1 MNMEFY
7 FTNNQMLNEHIKE
20 QNKIMIAFINK
31 LSVSIKKYYKIT
43 KGLLLEINFEN
54 NNNNNDNNEY
64 NNGSN
69 NQHKVNMIK
78 CSLTNFLKEAKD
90 LFVNLKLNYKY
101 KRNSSSDYYNKS
113 SNNNNLTPT
122 KYNKVKINK
131 HNTTPFPQQ
140 RTISLVN
147 NTKKQCIHKSH
158 SAKDTTIP
166 SYYNNE
172 LINLTKDIIYNI
184 KDIFLKKKSS
194 LSNVNNS
201 QINKLLSLLTQYVKA
216 LNVPHNNNNNNHHNK
231 KESPLNSLYKSY
243 FNKNKTKMPLYN
255 YNKSLLN
262 NISSSTSS
270 NHYLNITECSS
281 SPRIHNK
288 KPYSQS
294 NSIASYS
301 SKEYKDKP
309 ITSLLCVKKQLL
321 IQPTLNKDPHMC
333 FISNNSTSNIN
344 TCSVKSISVQTEND
358 LNEIK
363 LKHKITELSDFI
375 VKQQEI
381 IDNNVNRSRNKI
393 FYIDNTIVFSYN
405 KSENKSINDIDLHNE
420 TKQINKNFNFNNEII
435 NFNFILKKDSNT
447 LSQYNEIKEQLCLI
461 KTKNEKLH
469 QQLQTIT
476 EEFKLKTSLY
486 NELQTQLK
494 FKDKSLSEANNEIAS
509 LLNQIKSL
517 QGKLLHLETNN
528 KNNNVSNTQLMS
540 YEKMKNVFFAKLSK
554 EKLIEHLNL
563 LIQENDKFTKQYAK
577 MRSEHDKSKEE
588 YLELHLQYLQLK
600 NNYDKESKEKI
611 RIISDLKETIKH
623 KSDMM
628 ISQATKLE
636 MMEKKNKVNENIIVD
651 LNNEVKKKEKV
662 ISELNSN
669 YCKLVLEKE
678 DSFMKRTK
686 DNSFKLGKD
695 V

>member
-1 MNMEFY
+1 
-7 FTNNQMLNEHIKE
+7 
-20 QNKIMIAFINK
+20 
-31 LSVSIKKYYKIT
+31 
-43 KGLLLEINFEN
+43 
-54 NNNNNDNNEY
+54 
-64 NNGSN
+64 
-69 NQHKVNMIK
+69 
-78 CSLTNFLKEAKD
+78 
-90 LFVNLKLNYKY
+90 
-101 KRNSSSDYYNKS
+101 
-113 SNNNNLTPT
+113 
-122 KYNKVKINK
+122 
-131 HNTTPFPQQ
+131 
-140 RTISLVN
+140 
-147 NTKKQCIHKSH
+147 
-158 SAKDTTIP
+158 
-166 SYYNNE
+166 

-194 LSNVNNS
+194 LNDVNNT
-201 QINKLLSLLTQYVKA
+201 QINKLLSLLTKYVKT
-216 LNVPHNNNNNNHHNK
+216 LNVPHNNGDHNK
-231 KESPLNSLYKSY
+231 KESPLNSLYKNY
-243 FNKNKTKMPLYN
+243 YNRNKTKMPLYN

-262 NISSSTSS
+262 KISSSTSS

-288 KPYSQS
+288 KSYSQS

-301 SKEYKDKP
+301 AKEYKYKP

-321 IQPTLNKDPHMC
+321 TQPSLNKEPHIY

-381 IDNNVNRSRNKI
+381 IDSNVNRNKNKI
-393 FYIDNTIVFSYN
+393 FYIDNTILFSYN

-611 RIISDLKETIKH
+611 RIISDLRETIKH